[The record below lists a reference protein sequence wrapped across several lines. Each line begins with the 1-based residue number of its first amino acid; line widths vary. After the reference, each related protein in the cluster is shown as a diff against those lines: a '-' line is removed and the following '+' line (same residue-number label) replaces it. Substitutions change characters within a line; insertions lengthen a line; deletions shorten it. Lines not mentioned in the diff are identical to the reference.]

1 MVAPARSR
9 TRAVLFDAGNTL
21 LRMNY
26 PAIARH
32 LASRGHAVTAQAVEE
47 AELHAR
53 VRLDADLARGVS
65 TEGRPAQDQ
74 YTMYLMDGLG
84 LTDAG
89 EIEAAVTFKRGYN
102 PPAGLFDRA
111 DPAARAALREVKAAG
126 LVVGVISN
134 SNGSAHALLHGA
146 GLASELDFVID
157 SGLVGVEKPD
167 LRIFRLGLERAG
179 VAAHEAVYIGDLY
192 SIDVLGSRAAG
203 LASILLDPRGFWG
216 PRDCDTARDIGDATA
231 LILRT
236 LGKDQP

>member
-1 MVAPARSR
+1 MAAPARSR

-32 LASRGHAVTAQAVEE
+32 LASRGHAVTVEAVEE
-47 AELHAR
+47 AELRAR

-74 YTMYLMDGLG
+74 YTAYLMDGLG
-84 LTDAG
+84 LTDAE

-111 DPAARAALREVKAAG
+111 DPAAPAAIREVKAAG

-134 SNGSAHALLHGA
+134 SNGSAHALLDGA

-167 LRIFRLGLERAG
+167 PRIFRLGLERAG

-216 PRDCDTARDIGDATA
+216 PRDCDTARNIGDATA

>member
-1 MVAPARSR
+1 MAAPARSR

-32 LASRGHAVTAQAVEE
+32 LASRGHAVTVEAVEE
-47 AELHAR
+47 AELRAR
-53 VRLDADLARGVS
+53 VRLDANLARGVS
-65 TEGRPAQDQ
+65 TEGGPAQDQ
-74 YTMYLMDGLG
+74 YTAYLMDGLG
-84 LTDAG
+84 LTDAE

-111 DPAARAALREVKAAG
+111 DPAARAAIRAVKAAG
-126 LVVGVISN
+126 LAAGVVSN
-134 SNGSAHALLHGA
+134 SNGSVHALLHGA

-167 LRIFRLGLERAG
+167 PRIFRLGLERAG

-203 LASILLDPRGFWG
+203 LSAILLDPRGFWG
-216 PRDCDTARDIGDATA
+216 PRDCDTARDIGEATA

>member
-1 MVAPARSR
+1 MTAPARSQ

-32 LASRGHAVTAQAVEE
+32 LASRGHAVTVEAVEE
-47 AELHAR
+47 AELRAR
-53 VRLDADLARGVS
+53 VRLDAELARGVS

-74 YTMYLMDGLG
+74 YTAYLMDGLG

-111 DPAARAALREVKAAG
+111 DPGARAALREVKAAG

-167 LRIFRLGLERAG
+167 PRIFRLGLERAG

-203 LASILLDPRGFWG
+203 LASVLLDPRGFWG
-216 PRDCDTARDIGDATA
+216 PRDCDTARGIGDAIA